1 VGKASFR
8 MDVVDL
14 ERAVALDDL
23 REPVVVVLVDEHD
36 PKRRMRL
43 ALQRS
48 QQPLRLGCAIDCGD
62 HEIE

>member
-1 VGKASFR
+1 

-14 ERAVALDDL
+14 ERAVALDEL
-23 REPVVVVLVDEHD
+23 HEPVVVVLVDEHD
-36 PKRRMRL
+36 PKRRVRL

-48 QQPLRLGCAIDCGD
+48 QQPLQLGCAIDRGD